1 MLLDYLPLIARPQLY
16 LDPGS
21 GSFIVQL
28 LLAIGL
34 GIGVAAKMYWARL
47 KSLFTGKK
55 DAPLQTADADD
66 EDDEH
71 SGDA

>member
-1 MLLDYLPLIARPQLY
+1 MLFDHLPLIARPQLY

-34 GIGVAAKMYWARL
+34 GIGVAAKMYWAKL

-55 DAPLQTADADD
+55 DAPLQADADD
-66 EDDEH
+66 EDDEQ
-71 SGDA
+71 SDD